1 MKIELAGVCA
11 GYGRFSVLHGIDLA
25 MEDGDFRLVVGPNGA
40 GKTTMLR
47 SIFGIVRPTAGQ
59 ILVGGDDV
67 THASPSQLLDRGIAY
82 VPQEPSIFPH
92 LTVADNLEMGL
103 FQTGVRGKAAE
114 DSIRRVFERFEN
126 LAKRRDVPARTL
138 SGGERRLLELARAL
152 MIKPRML
159 LLDEPSLGLSPIMMD
174 RILHEI
180 VAINNE
186 GVTVLLIEQRVKAVA
201 HVAKSISILRLGRV
215 TKNGTAE
222 QARDDSWLA
231 NALYDEGGSPPD
243 NSSVN
248 KGGSS
253 S

>member
-1 MKIELAGVCA
+1 MKMELAGVCA
-11 GYGRFSVLHGIDLA
+11 GYGRFSVLHGIDLSVA
-25 MEDGDFRLVVGPNGA
+25 DGDFRLVVGPNGA

-47 SIFGIVRPTAGQ
+47 SIFGIVRPTAGR
-59 ILVGGDDV
+59 ILVGSGDV
-67 THASPSQLLDRGIAY
+67 THASPRELLDHGIAY

-103 FQTGVRGKAAE
+103 FQTGIRGKAAE
-114 DSIRRVFERFEN
+114 DAIRKVFERFEN
-126 LAKRRDVPARTL
+126 LARRKDVAARTL

-180 VAINNE
+180 VAINND

-201 HVAKSISILRLGRV
+201 HAAKSISILRLGRI

-222 QARDDSWLA
+222 QAQDDRWLA
-231 NALYDEGGSPPD
+231 SALYDEGLEPAA
-243 NSSVN
+243 
-248 KGGSS
+248 
-253 S
+253 